1 MAIGD
6 FRSMPVA
13 LLASPV
19 KSAPRRDES
28 EAFSVFRIKAKVI
41 WSRTVAICTPESA
54 ESILSIVAAK
64 LGAIA

>member
-1 MAIGD
+1 
-6 FRSMPVA
+6 MPVA

-19 KSAPRRDES
+19 TSAPRRDAS
-28 EAFSVFRIKAKVI
+28 EAFSAFRINVNVI

-64 LGAIA
+64 LGAIT